1 MGDLLGK
8 VLGFIENKS
17 TRLAVAAVIIATL
30 LIGCALIIVGGV
42 TQSAEGWQFAAPA
55 EFRIAFVLA
64 YFVLFVGTWF
74 ILYLQNAKDASD
86 VYSEVRE
93 KLIGQWVISYDA
105 DIGPISNQI
114 VVPRRAVGCFISVN
128 AEQKLELVFRIR
140 DNPIFKDEE
149 KQVVKDVAIRYNDT
163 GGYTMFYYYQDHREL
178 QPQITEYLV
187 AEHDQGR
194 VNEVEVE
201 VFGHVSFEKSQSA
214 GGIVQKMEG
223 HWFDLNGNISRLF
236 TLLDQKSV
244 ANIRKEQF
252 TPMRLSQV
260 PVHQRHFN
268 ADMGKVE
275 FSRMA

>member
-17 TRLAVAAVIIATL
+17 TRLAVAAIIIATL
-30 LIGCALIIVGGV
+30 LIGCALVIVGGI
-42 TQSAEGWQFAAPA
+42 THDANGWHFGAPPQFQ
-55 EFRIAFVLA
+55 IAFVIA
-64 YFVLFVGTWF
+64 YFVLFIGSWF
-74 ILYLQNAKDASD
+74 ILYLLNAKDASD
-86 VYSEVRE
+86 VYSDVRE
-93 KLIGQWVISYDA
+93 KLVGQWVISYDA
-105 DIGPISNQI
+105 DIGPLSNQI
-114 VVPRRAVGCFISVN
+114 VVPRRSVGCFISVN
-128 AEQKLELVFRIR
+128 AEQKLQLVFRIR

-149 KQVVKDVAIRYNDT
+149 KQVIKDVAIRYNDT
-163 GGYTMFYYYQDHREL
+163 GGYTMFYYYQDRRDI

-187 AEHDQGR
+187 AENGPTR
-194 VNEVEVE
+194 VDEVEIE

-223 HWFDLNGNISRLF
+223 HWFDLNGNVSRLF

-244 ANIRKEQF
+244 ANIRKEPF
-252 TPMRLSQV
+252 APMRLSQV
-260 PVHQRHFN
+260 PVHQRHFD